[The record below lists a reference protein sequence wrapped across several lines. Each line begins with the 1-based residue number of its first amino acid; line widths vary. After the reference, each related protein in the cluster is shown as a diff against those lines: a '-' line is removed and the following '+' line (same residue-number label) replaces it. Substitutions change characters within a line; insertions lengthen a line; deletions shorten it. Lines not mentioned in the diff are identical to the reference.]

1 MISIGVPC
9 ILKAALN
16 KDESE
21 EIKKE
26 VEMALLSLCNIELSF
41 VAKELYLN
49 EIKEIILYHQEHR
62 NLTRLAYQSAW
73 EFLKNRLL
81 DEKSLEE
88 VIMNELHF
96 AKEAAMELEELT
108 ECIDW
113 KRKKEGRRRKEA
125 KEVLVLKRWFY
136 VIEND
141 LSLRKLW
148 NKEFVGLVGSL
159 AGLFRAA
166 RGNCKE
172 ISYQCSNSIR
182 EAAEKK
188 EMEVEDLQKG
198 GAIDLCSEEMK
209 QSTLLDEVLWDCLY
223 FFLDI
228 SERLK
233 EKTDNEAGEAGEA
246 KRKAAKRKMFD
257 QMEEEGYEDIVASFH
272 GVIPFFNKRY
282 NELTKDLADYF
293 VNV

>member
-26 VEMALLSLCNIELSF
+26 VEMALLSLCNIELS
-41 VAKELYLN
+41 
-49 EIKEIILYHQEHR
+49 EHR

-81 DEKSLEE
+81 GEKSLEE

-188 EMEVEDLQKG
+188 EMEIEDLQKG
-198 GAIDLCSEEMK
+198 GAIDLYSEEMK

-228 SERLK
+228 SGRLK
-233 EKTDNEAGEAGEA
+233 EKTDNEDGEAGEAGEV